1 MGQCGK
7 KWAGPILR
15 EITLYATPP
24 SGEGW
29 GGEIA
34 FALLLVGARALNRRP
49 CPTLIDMIKKP
60 APPPDDNPHCCLC
73 TQLFDKCQIIKHAFP
88 KKRKSSMTVNNN
100 AGQRLNLRDVYKV
113 MEMRD
118 CPAQSD
124 TSGHPFID
132 HKNRLG

>member
-1 MGQCGK
+1 MLT
-7 KWAGPILR
+7 WESGPMSKIPNYPFNLIR
-15 EITLYATPP
+15 QPARSLMT
-24 SGEGW
+24 
-29 GGEIA
+29 
-34 FALLLVGARALNRRP
+34 ALTAVY
-49 CPTLIDMIKKP
+49 
-60 APPPDDNPHCCLC
+60 
-73 TQLFDKCQIIKHAFP
+73 TQLFDKCLIIKHAFP

-132 HKNRLG
+132 HKHRLGP